1 MVKVAQ
7 HMLPLYDPH
16 YTYAYGGVLVFD
28 RGAVLVYLLS
38 EYLEE
43 IVIIK
48 MYMRGAHCLAVLG
61 KFTVPCDQ
69 NHAVLFCIITRG
81 GITLDIC
88 YLIHAVLL
96 RCTHRV
102 PNTVVCRTICQASGL
117 RLFVVVLGLSWI
129 LLYRA
134 VNLAH
139 NYNVCRIPICV
150 DCVTL

>member
-1 MVKVAQ
+1 
-7 HMLPLYDPH
+7 MLPLYDPH

-48 MYMRGAHCLAVLG
+48 MYMRDAYCLAVLG

-69 NHAVLFCIITRG
+69 NHAILFCIITHG

-88 YLIHAVLL
+88 SLIRAVLS

-117 RLFVVVLGLSWI
+117 RGSSWLYWDCLGYYSTAQSISHTTIMCAEFLSVST
-129 LLYRA
+129 A
-134 VNLAH
+134 
-139 NYNVCRIPICV
+139 
-150 DCVTL
+150 